1 MGERKLKK
9 NELGNRYGMLTVI
22 AEYPGT
28 SSVGA
33 YWICKCDCG
42 NEIAVRGLS
51 LRSGATRSCGCLR
64 AMSLDERKMTG
75 LKPHGKERVIVN
87 A

>member
-51 LRSGATRSCGCLR
+51 LRSGSTRSCGCLR
-64 AMSLDERKMTG
+64 AMSLDERKKTG
-75 LKPHGKERVIVN
+75 LKPHGKERVLVN
-87 A
+87 G